1 MSDSAVVVGTS
12 SKVYV
17 IDFDCEPDYNLDE
30 DTSSD
35 DKAADDEV
43 DDSRLPEEE
52 STKSVKVDQ
61 LAGQVSIL
69 SLDNSKRYFPA
80 SLSPLFY
87 PSPLSP
93 LTFPL
98 SSFPPLFPS
107 PPLSPFSHLTH
118 RSFRE
123 EEGDSLEYQWPDDKQ
138 LPEEGYDVWGRMP
151 GHEVMVWKEEG
162 RRERG
167 GREGKRGR
175 KRGRRG
181 RGRGRHR
188 EEGLSTK
195 LMSQLLHTSN
205 PLEWRSQF
213 NKPFSN

>member
-52 STKSVKVDQ
+52 SAESVKVDQ

-80 SLSPLFY
+80 SLSLLSY
-87 PSPLSP
+87 SSPLSP

-98 SSFPPLFPS
+98 SSFSPSS
-107 PPLSPFSHLTH
+107 PPLPSLPFLI
-118 RSFRE
+118 
-123 EEGDSLEYQWPDDKQ
+123 
-138 LPEEGYDVWGRMP
+138 
-151 GHEVMVWKEEG
+151 
-162 RRERG
+162 
-167 GREGKRGR
+167 
-175 KRGRRG
+175 
-181 RGRGRHR
+181 
-188 EEGLSTK
+188 
-195 LMSQLLHTSN
+195 
-205 PLEWRSQF
+205 
-213 NKPFSN
+213 